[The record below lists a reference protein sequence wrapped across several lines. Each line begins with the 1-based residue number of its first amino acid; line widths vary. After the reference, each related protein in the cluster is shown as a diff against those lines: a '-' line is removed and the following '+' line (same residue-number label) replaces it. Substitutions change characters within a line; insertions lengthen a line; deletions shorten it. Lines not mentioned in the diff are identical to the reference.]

1 MWRVRGVP
9 TDFGKTTLADVL
21 QRHPDLQCLNNM
33 AANNPGESNDNGI
46 VVNTLAS
53 DLYFDQVATVR
64 FANLPTK
71 LDSLERNNQLVV
83 DIQVSP
89 GSIQAGNKR
98 KRDAKLTIDER
109 FDGLTVL
116 SSPPNQEHKIDVLAI
131 SGLGSHPFG
140 SFVHKREGHMWLADS
155 LPRDMPGARVMIYG
169 YQSGLQHS
177 NSFAHLG
184 DYARSLQVAISGL
197 LQSENA
203 KPLVLLGHSL
213 GGLLVKEAL
222 VQIAESETGSELIN
236 LIFGLLFFGV
246 PNDGLDIESLVPMV
260 NDQPNRFLLESLGS
274 MNSQILSIQRRN
286 FSNILDRTNL
296 EIFCFYETELSP
308 TATKVVVL

>member
-1 MWRVRGVP
+1 
-9 TDFGKTTLADVL
+9 
-21 QRHPDLQCLNNM
+21 
-33 AANNPGESNDNGI
+33 
-46 VVNTLAS
+46 
-53 DLYFDQVATVR
+53 
-64 FANLPTK
+64 
-71 LDSLERNNQLVV
+71 
-83 DIQVSP
+83 
-89 GSIQAGNKR
+89 
-98 KRDAKLTIDER
+98 
-109 FDGLTVL
+109 
-116 SSPPNQEHKIDVLAI
+116 
-131 SGLGSHPFG
+131 
-140 SFVHKREGHMWLADS
+140 MWLADS

-177 NSFAHLG
+177 NSLAHLG
-184 DYARSLQVAISGL
+184 DYARSLQVTISGL

-213 GGLLVKEAL
+213 GGLLIKEAL

-246 PNDGLDIESLVPMV
+246 PNDGLDIESLVPIV
-260 NDQPNRFLLESLGS
+260 KDQPNRFLLESLSS